1 MIISEQKIDMTVPV
15 MMTHSEKVI
24 STRFHVSI
32 QNISTSFQGVEMC
45 FYMTESTQSNA
56 PAPTGEGV
64 YLSQKK
70 NMTVYA
76 TSVGG
81 YPDHATEAAKFRDV
95 LERGRASQVILY
107 LFL

>member
-1 MIISEQKIDMTVPV
+1 
-15 MMTHSEKVI
+15 
-24 STRFHVSI
+24 
-32 QNISTSFQGVEMC
+32 MC
-45 FYMTESTQSNA
+45 FYMTQSTQSNA

-70 NMTVYA
+70 GMTVYA

-95 LERGRASQVILY
+95 LERGRASQVSKALFYEQHLIFNNDILG
-107 LFL
+107 